1 MSETYN
7 SQKEPDDYTM
17 SRPYK
22 FLKTMP
28 FSKFLMLIFIFF
40 IAVYAMFLVLIK
52 KSEYE
57 NLDSLPRFEY
67 TRDEK
72 DYSIWPDYLNFLNSD
87 IQKMLK
93 NNRILIK
100 EECLKEL
107 DNKKL
112 SIEIL
117 DKALGYWSKSNQP
130 ECSFFYQMF
139 TQIYQVK
146 FKQNHLNLNDK
157 FIEKVKKMLNND
169 SNLVNSVYNQVK
181 I

>member
-1 MSETYN
+1 
-7 SQKEPDDYTM
+7 
-17 SRPYK
+17 
-22 FLKTMP
+22 MP

-117 DKALGYWSKSNQP
+117 DKALGYWSK
-130 ECSFFYQMF
+130 
-139 TQIYQVK
+139 I
-146 FKQNHLNLNDK
+146 
-157 FIEKVKKMLNND
+157 KKMLNND
-169 SNLVNSVYNQVK
+169 SNLVNSVYNQTHQGADKYLQQVYK
-181 I
+181 